1 VAEKHNPQEPM
12 AGALRR
18 ALRKGDQAAGPHCAD
33 AEILAA
39 YYERSLDSRE
49 TAHWEAHF
57 SHCAHCRS
65 TLAALAAAEPADT
78 FAPLSAGVKSP
89 LPERVRTG
97 AAWIW
102 NWRWLAPV
110 GAAAAALAVWVAL
123 RPVPLQMPPPAD
135 TSEQQVARE
144 AARRGGEFAAPSA
157 TVPAPSQ
164 PAPRAEKEVRA
175 ASDSKAMKA
184 PGATTDT
191 VALSRRRA
199 LEEGRAVA
207 RSEADK
213 ETQQLFGKPVAAP
226 QAVRSEAAEN
236 RAARDAAAPAPER
249 AGEKKQ
255 QVVVAQA
262 EAPPKA
268 ESTVRVAEGALV
280 LTTPAAPAETRATGL
295 TEMRL
300 RAAQPAALSAL
311 ERQPAEFI
319 VATPDRKA
327 LWRVK
332 PGGSIELSR
341 DNGKTW
347 QVQEN
352 PVKMDLAAGSA
363 PSEKV
368 CWLAG
373 AAGTVLRTA
382 DGAKW
387 EKTTTP
393 VEADLIAIE
402 ARDALQATVT
412 AADGRKFT
420 TRDGGRTWTAE
431 N

>member
-1 VAEKHNPQEPM
+1 VAEKNNPQEPM

-18 ALRKGDQAAGPHCAD
+18 ALHKGDQAAGPHCAD

-49 TAHWEAHF
+49 TSHWEAHF
-57 SHCAHCRS
+57 SNCAHCRS
-65 TLAALAAAEPADT
+65 TLAALAATEPGDT

-89 LPERVRTG
+89 LPGRVRTG

-123 RPVPLQMPPPAD
+123 RPLPPRIQAPMA
-135 TSEQQVARE
+135 TTEQQVARE
-144 AARRGGEFAAPSA
+144 AASRSGDLAAPAA
-157 TVPAPSQ
+157 TAQAPSQ
-164 PAPRAEKEVRA
+164 PAPREEKEVRA
-175 ASDSKAMKA
+175 ASDSRAKKS
-184 PGATTDT
+184 PGQATDT
-191 VALSRRRA
+191 VAFA
-199 LEEGRAVA
+199 PQKAPQEGRSAM

-213 ETQQLFGKPVAAP
+213 EAQQFLAKPAAAH
-226 QAVRSEAAEN
+226 QAVRAEVAEN
-236 RAARDAAAPAPER
+236 RAARDAAALAPER
-249 AGEKKQ
+249 ADEKKQ
-255 QVVVAQA
+255 QVVAAQA
-262 EAPPKA
+262 EVPPKA
-268 ESTVRVAEGALV
+268 ESTVRVAEGAQV
-280 LTTPAAPAETRATGL
+280 LTTPDGPAGTRATGL

-311 ERQPAEFI
+311 ERRSAEFI

-341 DNGKTW
+341 DDGKTW
-347 QVQEN
+347 QVLEN
-352 PVKMDLAAGSA
+352 PVKIDFAAGSA

-373 AAGTVLRTA
+373 AAGTVLRTT
-382 DGAKW
+382 DGVKW
-387 EKTTTP
+387 EKTTAP
-393 VEADLIAIE
+393 SEADLIAIE
-402 ARDALQATVT
+402 ARDALHAAVT

-420 TRDGGRTWTAE
+420 TRDGGCTWTAG